1 MTRILTLTM
10 KRAIP
15 LLGITALLLC
25 VPASVLPQQTPSS
38 QPSPSLQ
45 QVPLQQQVPSQQA
58 RSQQQPS
65 SQRAPAPQTKAQAP
79 LIVRSE
85 AVIVPVTVKDGH
97 GQLVGDLERDD
108 FRLFEDDVEQRIASF
123 SSEPV
128 PLSAVVLIDNDLSQK
143 NATQVQKSLVSI
155 AAGFGASDEVAL
167 VTYDEF
173 PNTVS
178 DFSSDNDKL
187 FTQLKRVELGGHSTM
202 IVNDPTTAGPVINGQ
217 KPPDGTGIPL
227 HGASRVKVT
236 AAVDD
241 AVYAAGQMLKTRE
254 RGRRKIIF
262 LVTDGSDSRND
273 AHSFDETLRTLL
285 SADVS
290 VYSISVTRGLPIGSR
305 LLDHGASQV
314 DRYVNLTGGDRF
326 YADKEGDLDRLY
338 SSVTEQARNQ
348 YTITFTPEDV
358 HGDKDYH
365 SIEVRVRR
373 PGLDV
378 FARQGYYQSAASAGR

>member
-1 MTRILTLTM
+1 MTRT
-10 KRAIP
+10 IP
-15 LLGITALLLC
+15 FLAMIGLLLC

-38 QPSPSLQ
+38 QPSPQPPPS
-45 QVPLQQQVPSQQA
+45 QQQVPPQQPTPP
-58 RSQQQPS
+58 QQQPS
-65 SQRAPAPQTKAQAP
+65 LQRGATPQGKTQAP

-108 FRLFEDDVEQRIASF
+108 FRIFEDDVEQKIASF
-123 SSEPV
+123 SSDPV

-143 NATQVQKSLVSI
+143 NANQVQKSLVSI
-155 AAGFGASDEVAL
+155 AAGFGPSDEVAL

-187 FTQLKRVELGGHSTM
+187 YTQLKRVELGGHSTM

-217 KPPDGTGIPL
+217 KLPDGTGIPL

-241 AVYAAGQMLKTRE
+241 ALFSAGQMLKARD

-273 AHSFDETLRTLL
+273 AHTFDETLRTLL
-285 SADVS
+285 SSDVS
-290 VYSISVTRGLPIGSR
+290 VYSIAVTRTLPLGGK
-305 LLDHGASQV
+305 LLQHGASQV
-314 DRYVNLTGGDRF
+314 DRYVSLTGGDRF

-358 HGDKDYH
+358 HGAKDYH

-373 PGLDV
+373 TGLDV
-378 FARQGYYQSAASAGR
+378 YARQGYYQSAASAGR

>member
-1 MTRILTLTM
+1 
-10 KRAIP
+10 
-15 LLGITALLLC
+15 
-25 VPASVLPQQTPSS
+25 
-38 QPSPSLQ
+38 
-45 QVPLQQQVPSQQA
+45 
-58 RSQQQPS
+58 
-65 SQRAPAPQTKAQAP
+65 
-79 LIVRSE
+79 
-85 AVIVPVTVKDGH
+85 VKDGH
-97 GQLVGDLERDD
+97 GQLVGDLGRDD
-108 FRLFEDDVEQRIASF
+108 FRVFEDDVEQRIASF
-123 SSEPV
+123 SSDPV
-128 PLSAVVLIDNDLSQK
+128 PLSAVVVIDNDLSQK
-143 NATQVQKSLVSI
+143 NASQVQKSLVSI
-155 AAGFGASDEVAL
+155 AAGFGPSDEVAL

-173 PNTVS
+173 PKTLS

-187 FTQLKRVELGGHSTM
+187 FTQLKRVELGSHSTM
-202 IVNDPTTAGPVINGQ
+202 IVNDPTTAGPIINGQ

-241 AVYAAGQMLKTRE
+241 AVYAAGQMLKARD
-254 RGRRKIIF
+254 RSRRKIIF

-273 AHSFDETLRTLL
+273 AHSFDETLRSLL

-290 VYSISVTRGLPIGSR
+290 VYSIAVTRTLPVGGK
-305 LLDHGASQV
+305 LLQHGASQV
-314 DRYVNLTGGDRF
+314 DRYVNGTGGDRF

-358 HGDKDYH
+358 HATQDYH